1 MADIFATYSLLHDD
15 GNGLGSTGFNTT
27 GNFAPGTNVW
37 VTAALCS
44 VRANDLA
51 VSQGRILAASAFIQ
65 NWSVYG
71 PDGEIH
77 AGANPNPNN
86 PFMNAALI
94 PNCAN
99 VTFGVFAAG
108 GYAQALITFFSR

>member
-1 MADIFATYSLLHDD
+1 M
-15 GNGLGSTGFNTT
+15 
-27 GNFAPGTNVW
+27 
-37 VTAALCS
+37 TAALCS
-44 VRANDLA
+44 VRANDFA
-51 VSQGRILAASAFIQ
+51 VSHGRALAANAFID

-77 AGANPNPNN
+77 AEANPNPHN

>member
-1 MADIFATYSLLHDD
+1 LSFTSAPDSNCPQGLAAIVAHD
-15 GNGLGSTGFNTT
+15 FVR
-27 GNFAPGTNVW
+27 GTNVW

-44 VRANDLA
+44 VRANDFA
-51 VSQGRILAASAFIQ
+51 VSHGRALAASAFID

-71 PDGEIH
+71 PDGVIH
-77 AGANPNPNN
+77 AAANPNPHN
-86 PFMNAALI
+86 PLMNAALI

-99 VTFGVFAAG
+99 VTFRVFAAG